1 LQLQIIFA
9 VSFEAFLSLN
19 PLKIHLSQTT
29 SPLNL
34 SEELPMDL
42 PLTLS
47 MEQQFNMKVYE
58 DQVRNLSSDQAQD
71 FLLEI
76 MRQLMIKDNVIRH
89 LMKKAI

>member
-1 LQLQIIFA
+1 
-9 VSFEAFLSLN
+9 
-19 PLKIHLSQTT
+19 
-29 SPLNL
+29 
-34 SEELPMDL
+34 MDL

-58 DQVRNLSSDQAQD
+58 DQVRNLPPDQAQD

-89 LMKKAI
+89 LMKKGM

>member
-1 LQLQIIFA
+1 
-9 VSFEAFLSLN
+9 
-19 PLKIHLSQTT
+19 
-29 SPLNL
+29 
-34 SEELPMDL
+34 MDL